1 MLNSGHFSF
10 CAAGRVMRLVH
21 VVRLVH
27 VMRSLFGTCPLA
39 SCACVMCPLASCA
52 LCTKE
57 KQVLKDQTW
66 QRYIAIT
73 LPRQEKKLRK
83 IKLMPK
89 NIIKSIT

>member
-1 MLNSGHFSF
+1 
-10 CAAGRVMRLVH
+10 
-21 VVRLVH
+21 
-27 VMRSLFGTCPLA
+27 
-39 SCACVMCPLASCA
+39 MCPLASCA